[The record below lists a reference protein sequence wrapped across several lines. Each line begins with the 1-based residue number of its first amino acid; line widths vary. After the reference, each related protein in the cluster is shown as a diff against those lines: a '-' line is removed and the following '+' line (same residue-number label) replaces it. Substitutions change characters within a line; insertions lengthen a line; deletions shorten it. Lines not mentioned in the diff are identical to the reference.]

1 MKRFLTMVSTQK
13 STRKQEYYR
22 RDHLPHFDGGAIWQ
36 SITIHIK
43 NFLPVEVIR
52 KVKLRLLNLPI
63 EERKIQEVHQLERY
77 LDLTVHQVG

>member
-1 MKRFLTMVSTQK
+1 MASKENQPN
-13 STRKQEYYR
+13 QEYYR